1 MLALVVG
8 LDIDNIRTRL
18 LNGLD
23 LDGLA
28 VAAGHAVALAFGCLE
43 DKVDA
48 AVVGKGL
55 VQREGERRV
64 GADDG
69 GGRRRFHFGEG
80 RRHQYQITA
89 ELHDPEVEPL
99 EKVQFG
105 DLSLVSEHG
114 LGVLAQRELVP
125 DKDLLIGQ
133 GLPLGGDH
141 LHGTLVLGLVHGA
154 DAAAVSTVL
163 DELAAFDFRCG
174 NALDVAGHLFE
185 CDGGDVFYKR
195 LRLKRLMDLRKIYRM
210 AIAINAK
217 AAVPV

>member
-28 VAAGHAVALAFGCLE
+28 VAAGHAVALAFGCLD

-69 GGRRRFHFGEG
+69 GGRRRFHSGEG
-80 RRHQYQITA
+80 RRHQHQLAA

-105 DLSLVSEHG
+105 DLSLVPNTD
-114 LGVLAQRELVP
+114 LASWLSASLFQARICSLVRDFHFVVFIFMTP
-125 DKDLLIGQ
+125 FFL
-133 GLPLGGDH
+133 
-141 LHGTLVLGLVHGA
+141 A
-154 DAAAVSTVL
+154 WSTVL

-174 NALDVAGHLFE
+174 NALGVAGHLFE
-185 CDGGDVFYKR
+185 CDGGDVFHKR

-217 AAVPV
+217 ATVPV